1 MPSAGWLPSRWAL
14 VLGAA
19 LAAIA
24 LAYAFNEGRAQT
36 CTRYTITVLPGS
48 AQFTSEFL
56 YRTRGATDSRSLNL
70 TTDNVGATAT
80 VTSGAP
86 LDFGIYVL
94 DLGYERWDPS
104 TSGQELWFEDW
115 NDDDFDDAGLR
126 VATSSCSPPL
136 PPPPP
141 PEDDNNGGSG
151 QQPRENGD
159 GQQPLGGGDGQQPGD
174 GDGQQPGDDDGQQP
188 GDGDGQQPGDGD
200 DQQPGDGDG
209 QQPPEDGDGQQ
220 PPGDG
225 EEQQP
230 PEDGEE
236 QQPPEDGEEQ
246 QPTGDGSETGARDA
260 GQQPSGGGDGQEP
273 RDDGKKDGAQQQP
286 VSSATPTA
294 TEEPEG
300 YK

>member
-36 CTRYTITVLPGS
+36 CTSYTITVLPGE
-48 AQFTSEFL
+48 AAFRSEFL

-70 TTDNVGATAT
+70 TTDNVGATTT

-94 DLGYERWDPS
+94 DQGYERWDPS

-126 VATSSCSPPL
+126 VATSSCSPP
-136 PPPPP
+136 PPQ
-141 PEDDNNGGSG
+141 DDNDQEQTGGDTQG
-151 QQPRENGD
+151 RENNDD
-159 GQQPLGGGDGQQPGD
+159 GQQPGDGETKQPKDGDSQQPKDADGQQPGDGETKQPKDGEGQQPGD
-174 GDGQQPGDDDGQQP
+174 GDGQQPKDGNGQQP
-188 GDGDGQQPGDGD
+188 KDGDGQQPGDGETKE
-200 DQQPGDGDG
+200 PSGDGG
-209 QQPPEDGDGQQ
+209 TKKP
-220 PPGDG
+220 
-225 EEQQP
+225 
-230 PEDGEE
+230 
-236 QQPPEDGEEQ
+236 
-246 QPTGDGSETGARDA
+246 
-260 GQQPSGGGDGQEP
+260 
-273 RDDGKKDGAQQQP
+273 DD
-286 VSSATPTA
+286 VATPTA

-300 YK
+300 HK